1 MQDCEYKREEVSIAE
16 KDFTNVEKKKT
27 NCCLMNKGNGKS

>member
-16 KDFTNVEKKKT
+16 KDFTNVEKKK
-27 NCCLMNKGNGKS
+27 NKLLLNE